1 MSASIIDGKQIAS
14 EIKDEIRDDVARL
27 RARGIVPKLVAVLVG
42 ENPASQVY
50 VRNKGIACRD
60 VGMDHETINLPSE
73 TTQGALLSLIEKLN
87 VDQGTSG
94 ILVQLPLPK
103 HINENSIIHAINP
116 AKDVDCFHPSNVGR
130 ISTGD
135 PLFLPCTPAGCQEL
149 LLRSGNDP
157 AGKHVVIVGRSN
169 IVGKPL
175 ANMLIQ
181 KTNGANAT
189 VTICHTGTRD
199 VAFFT
204 KQADIVVAAAGKAEV
219 ITGDML
225 KSGCAVIDVGINRLK
240 DESKKSGYRLVG
252 DVHFESA
259 KDVAGAITP
268 VPGGVGPMTIVMLL
282 KNTMK
287 AAQI

>member
-87 VDQGTSG
+87 VDQSTSG